1 MKSVQLREK
10 EALRKFLINRRSEL
24 GPSIDFQSNILNN
37 IKPLIEE
44 IENEYIGTYI
54 SFRDELDT
62 KKLNQYLLERELN
75 LALPA
80 IDFQTKEINFFMY
93 HKNTELIENKFSILE
108 PKNKDKVIFPK
119 IILIPLL
126 GYSKSGFRLGY
137 GGGYYDKYLSKN
149 GIGDVKKIG
158 IAFSFQEVEEIP
170 VEDHDERLDWILTEK
185 HLYKVLIK
193 SFTIFMGSRQKKYSN

>member
-1 MKSVQLREK
+1 MLKSVQLREK
-10 EALRKFLINRRSEL
+10 EALRKFLINRRSKL

-37 IKPLIEE
+37 IKPVIEE

-62 KKLNQYLLERELN
+62 KKLNQYLLEREFN

-80 IDFQTKEINFFMY
+80 IDSKTKEINFFMY
-93 HKNTELIENKFSILE
+93 HKDTELIENQFSILE

-185 HLYKVLIK
+185 HLYKV
-193 SFTIFMGSRQKKYSN
+193 Q

>member
-1 MKSVQLREK
+1 MTKSVQLREK

-37 IKPLIEE
+37 IKPIIEE
-44 IENEYIGTYI
+44 IKNEYIGTYT

-93 HKNTELIENKFSILE
+93 QKNTELIENKFSILE

-149 GIGDVKKIG
+149 SIDEVKKIG

-185 HLYKVLIK
+185 HLYKV
-193 SFTIFMGSRQKKYSN
+193 Q

>member
-1 MKSVQLREK
+1 MAKSVQLREK

-24 GPSIDFQSNILNN
+24 CPSIDFQSNILNN

-44 IENEYIGTYI
+44 IENGYIGTYI

-62 KKLNQYLLERELN
+62 KKLNQYLLEKELN

-93 HKNTELIENKFSILE
+93 NKNTELIENKFSILE
-108 PKNKDKVIFPK
+108 PENKVEVIFPK
-119 IILIPLL
+119 IIFIPLL
-126 GYSKSGFRLGY
+126 GYTKSGFRLGY

-149 GIGDVKKIG
+149 GIGEVKKIG
-158 IAFSFQEVEEIP
+158 IAYSFQEVNEIP
-170 VEDHDERLDWILTEK
+170 IEDHDERLDWILTEK
-185 HLYKVLIK
+185 HLYKV
-193 SFTIFMGSRQKKYSN
+193 Q

>member
-1 MKSVQLREK
+1 MMKGVQLREK

-24 GPSIDFQSNILNN
+24 GPSIEDQNNILNN

-62 KKLNQYLLERELN
+62 KKLNQYLLEREFN

-80 IDFQTKEINFFMY
+80 IDFQTKEINFIMY

-126 GYSKSGFRLGY
+126 GYSKTGFRLGY

-185 HLYKVLIK
+185 HLYKV
-193 SFTIFMGSRQKKYSN
+193 Q

>member
-1 MKSVQLREK
+1 MTKSVQLREK

-37 IKPLIEE
+37 IKPLIEKT
-44 IENEYIGTYI
+44 ENEYVGTYI

-149 GIGDVKKIG
+149 DIGDVKKIG

-185 HLYKVLIK
+185 HLYKV
-193 SFTIFMGSRQKKYSN
+193 Q

>member
-1 MKSVQLREK
+1 MMKSVQLREK

-62 KKLNQYLLERELN
+62 KKLNQYLLERGLN

-149 GIGDVKKIG
+149 DIGDVKKIG

-185 HLYKVLIK
+185 HLYKV
-193 SFTIFMGSRQKKYSN
+193 Q

>member
-1 MKSVQLREK
+1 MTKSVQLIEK

-24 GPSIDFQSNILNN
+24 GPLIDFQSNILNN

-93 HKNTELIENKFSILE
+93 HNNTELIENKFSILE

-158 IAFSFQEVEEIP
+158 IAFSFQEVAEIP

-185 HLYKVLIK
+185 HLYKV
-193 SFTIFMGSRQKKYSN
+193 Q

>member
-1 MKSVQLREK
+1 MTKSVQLREK

-93 HKNTELIENKFSILE
+93 KKNTELIENKFSILE
-108 PKNKDKVIFPK
+108 PENKVEVIFPK
-119 IILIPLL
+119 IIFIPLL
-126 GYSKSGFRLGY
+126 GYTKSGFRLGY

-149 GIGDVKKIG
+149 GICDVKKIG

-185 HLYKVLIK
+185 HLYKV
-193 SFTIFMGSRQKKYSN
+193 Q

>member
-1 MKSVQLREK
+1 
-10 EALRKFLINRRSEL
+10 
-24 GPSIDFQSNILNN
+24 
-37 IKPLIEE
+37 
-44 IENEYIGTYI
+44 
-54 SFRDELDT
+54 
-62 KKLNQYLLERELN
+62 
-75 LALPA
+75 
-80 IDFQTKEINFFMY
+80 MY
-93 HKNTELIENKFSILE
+93 QKNTELIENKFSILE
-108 PKNKDKVIFPK
+108 PKNKDKVKFPK

-185 HLYKVLIK
+185 HLYKV
-193 SFTIFMGSRQKKYSN
+193 Q

>member
-1 MKSVQLREK
+1 MTKSVQLREK
-10 EALRKFLINRRSEL
+10 EALRKFLINRRSKL

-93 HKNTELIENKFSILE
+93 NKNTELIENKFSILE
-108 PKNKDKVIFPK
+108 PKNKSEVVFPK

-149 GIGDVKKIG
+149 GIGEVKKIG
-158 IAFSFQEVEEIP
+158 IAYSFQEVKDIP
-170 VEDHDERLDWILTEK
+170 IEDHDERLDWILTEK
-185 HLYKVLIK
+185 HLYKV
-193 SFTIFMGSRQKKYSN
+193 Q

>member
-1 MKSVQLREK
+1 MTKSVQLREK

-93 HKNTELIENKFSILE
+93 HKNAELIENKFSILE

-149 GIGDVKKIG
+149 GISDVKKIG
-158 IAFSFQEVEEIP
+158 IAFSFQELEEIP

-185 HLYKVLIK
+185 HLYKV
-193 SFTIFMGSRQKKYSN
+193 Q

>member
-1 MKSVQLREK
+1 MAKSVQLREK

-93 HKNTELIENKFSILE
+93 NKNTELIENKFSILE

-185 HLYKVLIK
+185 HLYKV
-193 SFTIFMGSRQKKYSN
+193 Q

>member
-1 MKSVQLREK
+1 MMKGVQLREK
-10 EALRKFLINRRSEL
+10 EALRKFLINRRSKL

-37 IKPLIEE
+37 IKPAIEE

-93 HKNTELIENKFSILE
+93 DKNTELIENKFSILE
-108 PKNKDKVIFPK
+108 PKKKDKVIFPK

-126 GYSKSGFRLGY
+126 GFSKSGFRLGY

-185 HLYKVLIK
+185 HLYKV
-193 SFTIFMGSRQKKYSN
+193 Q

>member
-1 MKSVQLREK
+1 MTKSVQLREK

-80 IDFQTKEINFFMY
+80 IDFQTKEINFFIY
-93 HKNTELIENKFSILE
+93 QENTELIENKFSILE

-126 GYSKSGFRLGY
+126 GYSKTGFRLGY

-185 HLYKVLIK
+185 HLYKV
-193 SFTIFMGSRQKKYSN
+193 Q

>member
-1 MKSVQLREK
+1 MTKSVQLREK

-75 LALPA
+75 LALPS
-80 IDFQTKEINFFMY
+80 INFQTKEINFFIY
-93 HKNTELIENKFSILE
+93 NKNTELIENKFSILE

-185 HLYKVLIK
+185 HLYKV
-193 SFTIFMGSRQKKYSN
+193 Q

>member
-1 MKSVQLREK
+1 MTKSVQLREK

-62 KKLNQYLLERELN
+62 KKLNQYLFEREIN
-75 LALPA
+75 LALPV
-80 IDFQTKEINFFMY
+80 IDFKTKEINFFIY
-93 HKNTELIENKFSILE
+93 QKDTELIENKFSILE

-185 HLYKVLIK
+185 HLYKV
-193 SFTIFMGSRQKKYSN
+193 Q

>member
-1 MKSVQLREK
+1 MTKSVQLREK

-93 HKNTELIENKFSILE
+93 QKNTELIENKFSILE

-185 HLYKVLIK
+185 HLYKV
-193 SFTIFMGSRQKKYSN
+193 Q

>member
-1 MKSVQLREK
+1 MTKSVQLREK

-93 HKNTELIENKFSILE
+93 HKNTELRENKFSILE

-185 HLYKVLIK
+185 HLYKV
-193 SFTIFMGSRQKKYSN
+193 Q

>member
-1 MKSVQLREK
+1 MTKSVQLREK

-62 KKLNQYLLERELN
+62 KKLNQYLFERELN
-75 LALPA
+75 LALPV
-80 IDFQTKEINFFMY
+80 IDFKTNEINFFMY
-93 HKNTELIENKFSILE
+93 HKNAELTENKFSILE

-149 GIGDVKKIG
+149 DIGDVKKIG

-185 HLYKVLIK
+185 HLYKV
-193 SFTIFMGSRQKKYSN
+193 Q

>member
-1 MKSVQLREK
+1 MTKSVQLREK

-75 LALPA
+75 LALPV
-80 IDFQTKEINFFMY
+80 IDFKTKEINFFMY
-93 HKNTELIENKFSILE
+93 QKDTELIKNKFSILE
-108 PKNKDKVIFPK
+108 PKNKDEVIFPK
-119 IILIPLL
+119 IIFIPLL

-149 GIGDVKKIG
+149 GVGDVKKIG

-185 HLYKVLIK
+185 HLYKV
-193 SFTIFMGSRQKKYSN
+193 Q

>member
-1 MKSVQLREK
+1 MTKSVQLREK

-93 HKNTELIENKFSILE
+93 NKNTGLIENKFSILE
-108 PKNKDKVIFPK
+108 PENKVEVIFPK
-119 IILIPLL
+119 IIFIPLL
-126 GYSKSGFRLGY
+126 GYTKSGFRLGY

-149 GIGDVKKIG
+149 GMGEVKKIG
-158 IAFSFQEVEEIP
+158 IAYSFQEVKEIP
-170 VEDHDERLDWILTEK
+170 IEDHDERLDWILTEK
-185 HLYKVLIK
+185 HLYKV
-193 SFTIFMGSRQKKYSN
+193 Q

>member
-1 MKSVQLREK
+1 MTKSVQLREK
-10 EALRKFLINRRSEL
+10 EALRKFLINRRSKL

-37 IKPLIEE
+37 IKPFIEE

-93 HKNTELIENKFSILE
+93 NKNTELVENKFSILE
-108 PKNKDKVIFPK
+108 PENKVEVIFPK
-119 IILIPLL
+119 IIFIPLL
-126 GYSKSGFRLGY
+126 GYTKSGFRLGY

-185 HLYKVLIK
+185 HLYKV
-193 SFTIFMGSRQKKYSN
+193 Q

>member
-1 MKSVQLREK
+1 MTKSVQLREK

-80 IDFQTKEINFFMY
+80 MDSQTKEINFFMY
-93 HKNTELIENKFSILE
+93 HKDTELEENKFSILE

-185 HLYKVLIK
+185 HLYKV
-193 SFTIFMGSRQKKYSN
+193 Q

>member
-1 MKSVQLREK
+1 MTKSVQLREK

-80 IDFQTKEINFFMY
+80 IDFQTEEINFFMY
-93 HKNTELIENKFSILE
+93 DKNTELIENKFSILE

-185 HLYKVLIK
+185 HLYKV
-193 SFTIFMGSRQKKYSN
+193 Q

>member
-1 MKSVQLREK
+1 MAKSVQLREK

-54 SFRDELDT
+54 SFRNELDT

-149 GIGDVKKIG
+149 DIGDVKKIG

-185 HLYKVLIK
+185 HLYKV
-193 SFTIFMGSRQKKYSN
+193 Q

>member
-1 MKSVQLREK
+1 MMKSVQLREK

-44 IENEYIGTYI
+44 IENVYIGTYI

-93 HKNTELIENKFSILE
+93 HTNTELIENKFSILE

-185 HLYKVLIK
+185 HLYKV
-193 SFTIFMGSRQKKYSN
+193 Q

>member
-1 MKSVQLREK
+1 MTKSVQLREK

-93 HKNTELIENKFSILE
+93 NKNTELIENKFSILE

-149 GIGDVKKIG
+149 GISDVKKIG

-185 HLYKVLIK
+185 HLYKV
-193 SFTIFMGSRQKKYSN
+193 Q

>member
-1 MKSVQLREK
+1 MSDLLPHWWQKLITSDVISSESLSSK
-10 EALRKFLINRRSEL
+10 TKFLPI
-24 GPSIDFQSNILNN
+24 
-37 IKPLIEE
+37 
-44 IENEYIGTYI
+44 
-54 SFRDELDT
+54 
-62 KKLNQYLLERELN
+62 
-75 LALPA
+75 
-80 IDFQTKEINFFMY
+80 
-93 HKNTELIENKFSILE
+93 NKFSILE

-185 HLYKVLIK
+185 HLYKVQWE
-193 SFTIFMGSRQKKYSN
+193 FYF

>member
-1 MKSVQLREK
+1 MTKSVQLREK
-10 EALRKFLINRRSEL
+10 EALRKFLMSRRSEL

-62 KKLNQYLLERELN
+62 KKLNQYLIERELN

-80 IDFQTKEINFFMY
+80 IDFQTKEINFFAY

-185 HLYKVLIK
+185 HLYKV
-193 SFTIFMGSRQKKYSN
+193 Q

>member
-1 MKSVQLREK
+1 MTKSVQLREK

-62 KKLNQYLLERELN
+62 IKLNQYLLERELN

-149 GIGDVKKIG
+149 DIGDVKKIG

-185 HLYKVLIK
+185 HLYKV
-193 SFTIFMGSRQKKYSN
+193 Q

>member
-1 MKSVQLREK
+1 MTKSVQLREK

-37 IKPLIEE
+37 IKPLIDE
-44 IENEYIGTYI
+44 IENEYIGTFI

-62 KKLNQYLLERELN
+62 KKLNQYLLERKLN

-93 HKNTELIENKFSILE
+93 HKNTELKENKFSILE
-108 PKNKDKVIFPK
+108 PKNKDKVIYPK

-158 IAFSFQEVEEIP
+158 IAFSFQEVKEIP

-185 HLYKVLIK
+185 HLYKV
-193 SFTIFMGSRQKKYSN
+193 Q

>member
-1 MKSVQLREK
+1 MTKSVQLREK

-24 GPSIDFQSNILNN
+24 GPSIEFQSNILNN
-37 IKPLIEE
+37 IKPLIDE
-44 IENEYIGTYI
+44 IENEYIGTFI

-62 KKLNQYLLERELN
+62 KKLNQYLLERKLN

-93 HKNTELIENKFSILE
+93 HKNTELKENKFSILE
-108 PKNKDKVIFPK
+108 PKNKDKVIYPK

-158 IAFSFQEVEEIP
+158 IAFSFQEVKEIP

-185 HLYKVLIK
+185 HLYKV
-193 SFTIFMGSRQKKYSN
+193 Q

>member
-1 MKSVQLREK
+1 MTKSVQLREK

-37 IKPLIEE
+37 IKPIIEE

-93 HKNTELIENKFSILE
+93 QKNTELIENKFSILE

-185 HLYKVLIK
+185 HLYKV
-193 SFTIFMGSRQKKYSN
+193 Q